1 MLFESFNTIDWVL
14 FGALLA
20 LFLGQVGYYI
30 CTMYDVRCTKDGVQS
45 TEYRVQSTEN
55 RELTTHDSLL
65 NTKEGCPGVSVL
77 VCAHN
82 EAYNLSAYLYALL
95 SQDYPK
101 YEVIVVDDG
110 SEDKTREVIESYMV
124 QDKRLRLTFVP
135 KEARVRSTKKLALTL
150 AAKAAQY
157 DYLLLTDADCT
168 PASTHWITEM
178 MKGFKPCTENRV
190 QSTENRV
197 QSTENRVLT
206 THYSLLNTKEIVLG
220 FGAYFYEKGFVNRLV
235 RYDTLFNGL
244 HYLGAAAHGHPY
256 MGVGRNLAYKKELFF
271 KTGGFK
277 KMMNNRAGDDDLFVN
292 HVATGKNTAVV
303 CSRESITWSP
313 AKTTLRDWWQQKR
326 RHLSVSHDYR
336 WGTKIRLAL
345 EPMSRGLFYALVLGL
360 LVTFANQPVIGTPLF
375 LLAVLALGLF
385 FLRWVVQTIVINLS
399 AKRLGLH
406 GFNMFTILGMDIFLP
421 LVSLYMLSVPKKQ
434 VKW

>member
-1 MLFESFNTIDWVL
+1 MLFESFHSIDWVL
-14 FGALLA
+14 LGALLA
-20 LFLGQVGYYI
+20 LFMGQVGYYL
-30 CTMYDVRCTKDGVQS
+30 CTMYDVPFTKAES
-45 TEYRVQSTEN
+45 LRR
-55 RELTTHDSLL
+55 REEQEEGDEAMRR
-65 NTKEGCPGVSVL
+65 EGCPGVSVL

-95 SQDYPK
+95 SQDYPT

-124 QDKRLRLTFVP
+124 QDKRLRITFVP

-157 DYLLLTDADCT
+157 DCLLLTDADCT
-168 PASTHWITEM
+168 PESTHWISEM
-178 MKGFKPCTENRV
+178 MRGFGP
-190 QSTENRV
+190 STEYRV

-206 THYSLLNTKEIVLG
+206 TQYSLLNTKEIVLG

-244 HYLGAAAHGHPY
+244 HYLSAAAHGHPY

-292 HVATGKNTAVV
+292 HVANRKNTAVV

-313 AKTTLRDWWQQKR
+313 SKTTMRDWWQQKR

-336 WGTKIRLAL
+336 LGTKIRLAL
-345 EPMSRGLFYALVLGL
+345 EPMSRGLFYLAVIVL
-360 LVTFANQPVIGTPLF
+360 LVAFGCQPIVGSPLSI
-375 LLAVLALGLF
+375 LAAMALGLF
-385 FLRWVVQTIVINLS
+385 LLRWIVQTIIINLS
-399 AKRLGLH
+399 AKRMGLH

-421 LVSLYMLSVPKKQ
+421 LVSLYMLCVPKKQ

>member
-1 MLFESFNTIDWVL
+1 MLFESFHIIDWVL

-20 LFLGQVGYYI
+20 LFIGQVGYYL
-30 CTMYDVRCTKDGVQS
+30 CTMYNVQCTKAEVPS
-45 TEYRVQSTEN
+45 
-55 RELTTHDSLL
+55 
-65 NTKEGCPGVSVL
+65 TKEGCPGVSVL

-95 SQDYPK
+95 SQDYPT
-101 YEVIVVDDG
+101 YEVIIVDDG

-124 QDKRLRLTFVP
+124 QDKRLRTTFVP

-168 PASTHWITEM
+168 PESTHWISEM
-178 MKGFKPCTENRV
+178 MRGFKRV
-190 QSTENRV
+190 G
-197 QSTENRVLT
+197 
-206 THYSLLNTKEIVLG
+206 KEIVLG

-244 HYLGAAAHGHPY
+244 HYLSAAAHGHPY

-292 HVATGKNTAVV
+292 HVANRKNTAVV
-303 CSRESITWSP
+303 CSRDSITWSP
-313 AKTTLRDWWQQKR
+313 SKTTMRDWWQQKR

-336 WGTKIRLAL
+336 WSTKIRLAL
-345 EPMSRGLFYALVLGL
+345 EPMSRGLFYLAVIAL
-360 LVTFANQPVIGTPLF
+360 LVAFACQPIVGSPLSI
-375 LLAVLALGLF
+375 LAALALGLF
-385 FLRWVVQTIVINLS
+385 LLRWIVQTIIINLS

-406 GFNMFTILGMDIFLP
+406 GFNIFTILGMDIFLP
-421 LVSLYMLSVPKKQ
+421 LVSLYMLCVPKKQ

>member
-1 MLFESFNTIDWVL
+1 MLFESFHSIDWVL
-14 FGALLA
+14 LGALLA
-20 LFLGQVGYYI
+20 LFIGQVGYYL
-30 CTMYDVRCTKDGVQS
+30 S
-45 TEYRVQSTEN
+45 SEYRVESSEY
-55 RELTTHDSLL
+55 RVMSSE
-65 NTKEGCPGVSVL
+65 EGCPGVSVL

-95 SQDYPK
+95 SQDYPT

-124 QDKRLRLTFVP
+124 QDKRLRITFVP

-168 PASTHWITEM
+168 PESTHWISEM
-178 MKGFKPCTENRV
+178 MRGFMPSTEYRV
-190 QSTENRV
+190 QSTENRK
-197 QSTENRVLT
+197 LT
-206 THYSLLNTKEIVLG
+206 TQYSLLNTKEIVLG

-244 HYLGAAAHGHPY
+244 HYLSAAAHGHPY

-292 HVATGKNTAVV
+292 HVANRKNTAVV

-313 AKTTLRDWWQQKR
+313 SKTTMRDWWQQKR

-336 WGTKIRLAL
+336 LGTKIRLAL
-345 EPMSRGLFYALVLGL
+345 EPMSRGLFYLLVLTL
-360 LVTFANQPVIGTPLF
+360 SVAFACQPIVGSPLSI
-375 LLAVLALGLF
+375 LAAMALGLF
-385 FLRWVVQTIVINLS
+385 LLRWIVQTIIINLS
-399 AKRLGLH
+399 AKRMGLH

-421 LVSLYMLSVPKKQ
+421 LVSLYMLCVPKKQ

>member
-1 MLFESFNTIDWVL
+1 MLFESFHSIDWVL
-14 FGALLA
+14 LGALLA
-20 LFLGQVGYYI
+20 LFMGQVGYYL
-30 CTMYDVRCTKDGVQS
+30 CTMYDVRCTKAEVPS
-45 TEYRVQSTEN
+45 
-55 RELTTHDSLL
+55 
-65 NTKEGCPGVSVL
+65 TKEGCPGVSVL

-95 SQDYPK
+95 SQDYPT

-124 QDKRLRLTFVP
+124 QDKRLRTTFVP

-168 PASTHWITEM
+168 PESTHWISEM
-178 MKGFKPCTENRV
+178 MTGFKP
-190 QSTENRV
+190 S
-197 QSTENRVLT
+197 
-206 THYSLLNTKEIVLG
+206 TKEIVLG

-244 HYLGAAAHGHPY
+244 HYLSAAAHGHPY

-292 HVATGKNTAVV
+292 HVANRKNTAVV
-303 CSRESITWSP
+303 CSRDSITWSP
-313 AKTTLRDWWQQKR
+313 SKTTMRDWWQQKR

-336 WGTKIRLAL
+336 LGTKIRLAL
-345 EPMSRGLFYALVLGL
+345 EPMSRGLFYLLVLTL
-360 LVTFANQPVIGTPLF
+360 SVAFACQPIVGSPLSI
-375 LLAVLALGLF
+375 LAAMALGLF
-385 FLRWVVQTIVINLS
+385 LLRWIVQTIIINLS
-399 AKRLGLH
+399 AKRMGLH

-421 LVSLYMLSVPKKQ
+421 LVSLYMLCVPKKQ

>member
-1 MLFESFNTIDWVL
+1 MLFESFHSIDWVL
-14 FGALLA
+14 LGALLA
-20 LFLGQVGYYI
+20 LFMGQVGYYI
-30 CTMYDVRCTKDGVQS
+30 S
-45 TEYRVQSTEN
+45 SEYRVQSSEN
-55 RELTTHDSLL
+55 RVVSSE
-65 NTKEGCPGVSVL
+65 EGCPGVSVL

-95 SQDYPK
+95 SQDYPT

-124 QDKRLRLTFVP
+124 QDKRLRITFVP

-168 PASTHWITEM
+168 PESTHWISEM
-178 MKGFKPCTENRV
+178 MSGFMPSTEYRV
-190 QSTENRV
+190 QSTENRK
-197 QSTENRVLT
+197 LT
-206 THYSLLNTKEIVLG
+206 TQYSLLNTKEIVLG

-244 HYLGAAAHGHPY
+244 HYLSAAAHGHPY

-292 HVATGKNTAVV
+292 HVANRKNTAVV
-303 CSRESITWSP
+303 CSRDSITWSP
-313 AKTTLRDWWQQKR
+313 SKTTMRDWWQQKR

-336 WGTKIRLAL
+336 LGTKIRLAL
-345 EPMSRGLFYALVLGL
+345 EPMSRGLFYLAVIAL
-360 LVTFANQPVIGTPLF
+360 LVAFACQPIVGSPLSI
-375 LLAVLALGLF
+375 LAALALGLF
-385 FLRWVVQTIVINLS
+385 LLRWMIQAIVINLS

-406 GFNMFTILGMDIFLP
+406 GFNIFTILGMDILLP
-421 LVSLYMLSVPKKQ
+421 LISLYMLCVPKKQ

>member
-1 MLFESFNTIDWVL
+1 MLFESFHIIDWVL

-20 LFLGQVGYYI
+20 LFIGQVGYYL
-30 CTMYDVRCTKDGVQS
+30 CTMYNVQCTKAEVPS
-45 TEYRVQSTEN
+45 
-55 RELTTHDSLL
+55 
-65 NTKEGCPGVSVL
+65 TKEGCPGVSVL

-95 SQDYPK
+95 SQDYPT
-101 YEVIVVDDG
+101 YEVIIVDDG

-124 QDKRLRLTFVP
+124 QDKRLRTTFVP

-168 PASTHWITEM
+168 PESTHWITEM
-178 MKGFKPCTENRV
+178 MSGFKRV
-190 QSTENRV
+190 G
-197 QSTENRVLT
+197 
-206 THYSLLNTKEIVLG
+206 KEIVLG

-244 HYLGAAAHGHPY
+244 HYLSAAAHGHPY

-292 HVATGKNTAVV
+292 HVANRKNTAVV
-303 CSRESITWSP
+303 CSRDSITWSP
-313 AKTTLRDWWQQKR
+313 SKTTMRDWWQQKR

-336 WGTKIRLAL
+336 WSTKIRLAL
-345 EPMSRGLFYALVLGL
+345 EPMSRGLFYLAVIAL
-360 LVTFANQPVIGTPLF
+360 LVAFACQPIVGSPLSI
-375 LLAVLALGLF
+375 LAALALGLF
-385 FLRWVVQTIVINLS
+385 LLRWMIQAIVINLS

-406 GFNMFTILGMDIFLP
+406 GFNIFTILGMDILLP
-421 LVSLYMLSVPKKQ
+421 LVSLYMLCVPKKQ

>member
-1 MLFESFNTIDWVL
+1 MLFESFHSIDWVL
-14 FGALLA
+14 LGALLA
-20 LFLGQVGYYI
+20 LFMGQVGYYLCTMYNVQCTKEDVR
-30 CTMYDVRCTKDGVQS
+30 CTMYDVQCTKEPGVS
-45 TEYRVQSTEN
+45 DKVTMYNVQRSE
-55 RELTTHDSLL
+55 EL
-65 NTKEGCPGVSVL
+65 PGVSVL

-124 QDKRLRLTFVP
+124 QDKRLRITFVP

-168 PASTHWITEM
+168 PESTHWISEM
-178 MKGFKPCTENRV
+178 MRGFMSCTKDDV
-190 QSTENRV
+190 QC
-197 QSTENRVLT
+197 
-206 THYSLLNTKEIVLG
+206 TKEIVLG

-244 HYLGAAAHGHPY
+244 HYLSAAAHGHPY

-292 HVATGKNTAVV
+292 HVANRKNTAVV
-303 CSRESITWSP
+303 SSRASITWSP
-313 AKTTLRDWWQQKR
+313 AKTTMRDWWQQKR

-336 WGTKIRLAL
+336 LGTKIRLAS
-345 EPMSRGLFYALVLGL
+345 EPMSRGLFYLAVIAL
-360 LVTFANQPVIGTPLF
+360 LVAFACQPIVGSPLSI
-375 LLAVLALGLF
+375 LAALALGLF
-385 FLRWVVQTIVINLS
+385 LLRWIVQTIIINLS
-399 AKRLGLH
+399 AKRMGLH

-421 LVSLYMLSVPKKQ
+421 LVSLYMLCVPKKQ

>member
-1 MLFESFNTIDWVL
+1 
-14 FGALLA
+14 
-20 LFLGQVGYYI
+20 
-30 CTMYDVRCTKDGVQS
+30 MYDVRCTKGD
-45 TEYRVQSTEN
+45 EAMR
-55 RELTTHDSLL
+55 R
-65 NTKEGCPGVSVL
+65 EGCPGVSVL

-168 PASTHWITEM
+168 PESTHWISEM
-178 MKGFKPCTENRV
+178 MSGFGL
-190 QSTENRV
+190 STENR
-197 QSTENRVLT
+197 ELT
-206 THYSLLNTKEIVLG
+206 THDSLLNTKEIVLG

-244 HYLGAAAHGHPY
+244 HYLSAAAHGHPY

-292 HVATGKNTAVV
+292 HVATGKNTVVV

-313 AKTTLRDWWQQKR
+313 AKTTLREWWQQKR

-345 EPMSRGLFYALVLGL
+345 EPMSRGLFYALVLAL
-360 LVTFANQPVIGTPLF
+360 LAAFGCQPIIGTPLSI
-375 LLAVLALGLF
+375 LAALALGLF
-385 FLRWVVQTIVINLS
+385 LLRWIIQAIVINLS
-399 AKRLGLH
+399 AKRMGLH
-406 GFNMFTILGMDIFLP
+406 GFNMFTILGMDILLP

>member
-1 MLFESFNTIDWVL
+1 MLFESFHSIDWVL
-14 FGALLA
+14 LGALLA
-20 LFLGQVGYYI
+20 LFMGQVGYYL
-30 CTMYDVRCTKDGVQS
+30 CTMYDVRCTKAEVPS
-45 TEYRVQSTEN
+45 
-55 RELTTHDSLL
+55 
-65 NTKEGCPGVSVL
+65 TKEGCPGVSVL

-95 SQDYPK
+95 SQDYPT

-124 QDKRLRLTFVP
+124 QDKRLRTTFVP

-168 PASTHWITEM
+168 PESTHWISEM
-178 MKGFKPCTENRV
+178 MRGFNLSTEYRVQSTEYRV
-190 QSTENRV
+190 QSTENR
-197 QSTENRVLT
+197 ELT
-206 THYSLLNTKEIVLG
+206 THDSLLNTKEIVLG

-244 HYLGAAAHGHPY
+244 HYLSAAAHGHPY

-292 HVATGKNTAVV
+292 HVATRKNTAVV
-303 CSRESITWSP
+303 SSRASITWSP
-313 AKTTLRDWWQQKR
+313 AKTTMRDWWQQKR

-336 WGTKIRLAL
+336 LGTKIRLAL
-345 EPMSRGLFYALVLGL
+345 EPMNRGLFYLTVIAL
-360 LVTFANQPVIGTPLF
+360 LVAFGCQPIVGSPLSI
-375 LLAVLALGLF
+375 LAAMALGLF
-385 FLRWVVQTIVINLS
+385 LLRWIVQSIIINLS
-399 AKRLGLH
+399 AKRMGLH

-421 LVSLYMLSVPKKQ
+421 LVSLYMLCVPKKQ

>member
-1 MLFESFNTIDWVL
+1 MLFESFHSIDWVL
-14 FGALLA
+14 LGALLA
-20 LFLGQVGYYI
+20 LFMGQVGYYL
-30 CTMYDVRCTKDGVQS
+30 CTMYHLPFTKYHLPS
-45 TEYRVQSTEN
+45 TIYH
-55 RELTTHDSLL
+55 LPF
-65 NTKEGCPGVSVL
+65 TKEGCPGVSVL

-95 SQDYPK
+95 SQDYTT

-124 QDKRLRLTFVP
+124 QDKRLRITFVP

-168 PASTHWITEM
+168 PETTHWISEM
-178 MKGFKPCTENRV
+178 MSGFG
-190 QSTENRV
+190 
-197 QSTENRVLT
+197 
-206 THYSLLNTKEIVLG
+206 LNTKEIVLG
-220 FGAYFYEKGFVNRLV
+220 FGAYFYEKGLVNRLV

-244 HYLGAAAHGHPY
+244 HYLSAAAHGHPY

-292 HVATGKNTAVV
+292 HVANRKNTAVV

-313 AKTTLRDWWQQKR
+313 SKTTMRDWWQQKR

-336 WGTKIRLAL
+336 LGTKIRLAL
-345 EPMSRGLFYALVLGL
+345 EPMSRGLFYLAVIAL
-360 LVTFANQPVIGTPLF
+360 LVVFGCQPIIGTPLSI
-375 LLAVLALGLF
+375 LAAMALGLF
-385 FLRWVVQTIVINLS
+385 LLRWIVQTIIINLS
-399 AKRLGLH
+399 AKRMGLH

-421 LVSLYMLSVPKKQ
+421 LVSLYMLCVPKKQ

>member
-1 MLFESFNTIDWVL
+1 MLFESFHIIDWVL

-20 LFLGQVGYYI
+20 LFIGQVGYYL
-30 CTMYDVRCTKDGVQS
+30 CTMYNVQCTKAEVPS
-45 TEYRVQSTEN
+45 
-55 RELTTHDSLL
+55 
-65 NTKEGCPGVSVL
+65 TKEGCPGVSVL

-95 SQDYPK
+95 SQDYPT

-124 QDKRLRLTFVP
+124 QDKRLRTTFIP
-135 KEARVRSTKKLALTL
+135 KEARVRSTKKLAITL

-168 PASTHWITEM
+168 PESTHWISEM
-178 MKGFKPCTENRV
+178 MKGFGPSSEYRV
-190 QSTENRV
+190 QS
-197 QSTENRVLT
+197 
-206 THYSLLNTKEIVLG
+206 TKEIVLG

-244 HYLGAAAHGHPY
+244 HYLSAAAHGHPY

-277 KMMNNRAGDDDLFVN
+277 KMMTNRAGDDDLFVN
-292 HVATGKNTAVV
+292 HVATRKNTAVV
-303 CSRESITWSP
+303 SSRASITWSP
-313 AKTTLRDWWQQKR
+313 AKTTMRDWWQQKR

-345 EPMSRGLFYALVLGL
+345 EPMSRGLFYLLVLML
-360 LVTFANQPVIGTPLF
+360 SVAFACQPIVGSPLSILAALAWILF
-375 LLAVLALGLF
+375 LL
-385 FLRWVVQTIVINLS
+385 RWMIQAIVINLS

-406 GFNMFTILGMDIFLP
+406 GFNIFTILGMDILLP
-421 LVSLYMLSVPKKQ
+421 LISLYMLCVPKKQ

>member
-14 FGALLA
+14 LGALLA
-20 LFLGQVGYYI
+20 LFMGQVGYYL
-30 CTMYDVRCTKDGVQS
+30 CTMYHLPS
-45 TEYRVQSTEN
+45 TIYH
-55 RELTTHDSLL
+55 LPF
-65 NTKEGCPGVSVL
+65 TKEGCPGVSVL

-95 SQDYPK
+95 SQDYPT

-124 QDKRLRLTFVP
+124 QDKRLRITFVP

-168 PASTHWITEM
+168 PESTHWISEM
-178 MKGFKPCTENRV
+178 MRGFEP
-190 QSTENRV
+190 S
-197 QSTENRVLT
+197 
-206 THYSLLNTKEIVLG
+206 TKEIVLG

-244 HYLGAAAHGHPY
+244 HYLSAAAHGHPY

-292 HVATGKNTAVV
+292 HVANRKNTAVV

-313 AKTTLRDWWQQKR
+313 SKTTMRDWWQQKR

-336 WGTKIRLAL
+336 LGTKIRLAL
-345 EPMSRGLFYALVLGL
+345 EPMSRGLFYLAVIVL
-360 LVTFANQPVIGTPLF
+360 LVAFGCQPIVGSPLSI
-375 LLAVLALGLF
+375 LAAMALGLF
-385 FLRWVVQTIVINLS
+385 LLRWIVQTIIINLS
-399 AKRLGLH
+399 AKRMGLH

-421 LVSLYMLSVPKKQ
+421 LVSLYMLCVPKKQ

>member
-1 MLFESFNTIDWVL
+1 MLFESFHSIDWVL
-14 FGALLA
+14 LGALLA
-20 LFLGQVGYYI
+20 LFMGQVGYYL
-30 CTMYDVRCTKDGVQS
+30 CTMYDVRCTKAEVPS
-45 TEYRVQSTEN
+45 
-55 RELTTHDSLL
+55 
-65 NTKEGCPGVSVL
+65 TKEDCPGVSVL

-95 SQDYPK
+95 SQDYPT

-124 QDKRLRLTFVP
+124 QDKRLRTTFVP

-168 PASTHWITEM
+168 PESTHWISEM
-178 MKGFKPCTENRV
+178 MRGFIP
-190 QSTENRV
+190 S
-197 QSTENRVLT
+197 
-206 THYSLLNTKEIVLG
+206 TKEVVLG

-244 HYLGAAAHGHPY
+244 HYLSAAAHGHPY

-277 KMMNNRAGDDDLFVN
+277 KMMTNRAGDDDLFVN
-292 HVATGKNTAVV
+292 HVATRKNTAVV
-303 CSRESITWSP
+303 SSRASITWSP
-313 AKTTLRDWWQQKR
+313 AKTTMRDWWQQKR

-336 WGTKIRLAL
+336 WSTKIRLAL
-345 EPMSRGLFYALVLGL
+345 EPMSRGLFYLLVLTL
-360 LVTFANQPVIGTPLF
+360 SVALACQPLIGTPLF
-375 LLAVLALGLF
+375 ILAAMALGLF
-385 FLRWVVQTIVINLS
+385 LLRWIVQTIIINLS
-399 AKRLGLH
+399 AKRMGLH

-421 LVSLYMLSVPKKQ
+421 LVSLYMLCVPKKQ

>member
-1 MLFESFNTIDWVL
+1 MLFESFHIIDWVL

-20 LFLGQVGYYI
+20 LFIGQVGYYL
-30 CTMYDVRCTKDGVQS
+30 CTMYNVQCTKAEVP
-45 TEYRVQSTEN
+45 R
-55 RELTTHDSLL
+55 
-65 NTKEGCPGVSVL
+65 TKEGCPGVSVL

-95 SQDYPK
+95 SQDYPT

-124 QDKRLRLTFVP
+124 QDKRLRTTFIP
-135 KEARVRSTKKLALTL
+135 KEARVRSTKKLAITL

-168 PASTHWITEM
+168 PESTHWISEM
-178 MKGFKPCTENRV
+178 MKGFGL
-190 QSTENRV
+190 S
-197 QSTENRVLT
+197 
-206 THYSLLNTKEIVLG
+206 TKEIVLG

-244 HYLGAAAHGHPY
+244 HYLSAAAHGHPY

-277 KMMNNRAGDDDLFVN
+277 KMMTNRAGDDDLFVN
-292 HVATGKNTAVV
+292 HVATRKNTSVV
-303 CSRESITWSP
+303 LSRNSITWSP
-313 AKTTLRDWWQQKR
+313 AKTTMRDWWQQKR

-336 WGTKIRLAL
+336 WSTKIRLAL
-345 EPMSRGLFYALVLGL
+345 EPMSRGLFYLLVLTL
-360 LVTFANQPVIGTPLF
+360 SVAFACQPLIGTPLSILAALAWILF
-375 LLAVLALGLF
+375 LL
-385 FLRWVVQTIVINLS
+385 RWMIQAIVINLS

-406 GFNMFTILGMDIFLP
+406 GFNIFTILGMDILLP
-421 LVSLYMLSVPKKQ
+421 LISLYMLCVPKKQ

>member
-14 FGALLA
+14 LGALLA
-20 LFLGQVGYYI
+20 LFMGQVGYYLCTMYNVRCTKEDVR
-30 CTMYDVRCTKDGVQS
+30 CTMYDVQCTKEPGVS
-45 TEYRVQSTEN
+45 DKVTMYNVQRSE
-55 RELTTHDSLL
+55 EL
-65 NTKEGCPGVSVL
+65 PGVSVL

-95 SQDYPK
+95 SQDYPT

-124 QDKRLRLTFVP
+124 QDKRLRITFVP

-168 PASTHWITEM
+168 PESTHWISEM
-178 MKGFKPCTENRV
+178 MRGFGPSTEYRV
-190 QSTENRV
+190 QSTENRK
-197 QSTENRVLT
+197 LT
-206 THYSLLNTKEIVLG
+206 THYSLLNTKEVVLG

-244 HYLGAAAHGHPY
+244 HYLSAAAHGHPY

-292 HVATGKNTAVV
+292 HVANRKNTAVV

-313 AKTTLRDWWQQKR
+313 SKTTMRDWWQQKR

-336 WGTKIRLAL
+336 LGTKIRLAS
-345 EPMSRGLFYALVLGL
+345 EPMSRGLFYLAVIAL
-360 LVTFANQPVIGTPLF
+360 LVAFACQPIVGSPLSI
-375 LLAVLALGLF
+375 LAALALGLF
-385 FLRWVVQTIVINLS
+385 LLRWIVQTIIINLS
-399 AKRLGLH
+399 AKRMGLH

-421 LVSLYMLSVPKKQ
+421 LVSLYMLCVPKKQ

>member
-1 MLFESFNTIDWVL
+1 MLFESFHSIDWVL
-14 FGALLA
+14 LGALLA
-20 LFLGQVGYYI
+20 LFMGQVGYYI
-30 CTMYDVRCTKDGVQS
+30 S
-45 TEYRVQSTEN
+45 SEYRVVSSEN
-55 RELTTHDSLL
+55 RVVSSE
-65 NTKEGCPGVSVL
+65 EGCPGVSVL

-95 SQDYPK
+95 SQDYPT

-124 QDKRLRLTFVP
+124 QDKRLRITFVP

-168 PASTHWITEM
+168 PESTHWISEM
-178 MKGFKPCTENRV
+178 MRGFMPSTEYRV
-190 QSTENRV
+190 QSTENRK
-197 QSTENRVLT
+197 LT

-244 HYLGAAAHGHPY
+244 HYLSAAAHGHPY

-292 HVATGKNTAVV
+292 HVANRKNTAVV
-303 CSRESITWSP
+303 CSRDSITWSP
-313 AKTTLRDWWQQKR
+313 SKTTMRDWWQQKR

-336 WGTKIRLAL
+336 LGTKIRLAL
-345 EPMSRGLFYALVLGL
+345 EPMSRGLFYLAVIAL
-360 LVTFANQPVIGTPLF
+360 LVAFAYQPIVGSPLSI
-375 LLAVLALGLF
+375 LAALALGLF
-385 FLRWVVQTIVINLS
+385 LLRWIVQSIIINLS
-399 AKRLGLH
+399 AKRMGLH

>member
-1 MLFESFNTIDWVL
+1 MLFESFHSIDWVL
-14 FGALLA
+14 LGALLA
-20 LFLGQVGYYI
+20 LFMGQVGYYL
-30 CTMYDVRCTKDGVQS
+30 CTMYHLPFTKAES
-45 TEYRVQSTEN
+45 LRR
-55 RELTTHDSLL
+55 REEQEEGDEAMRR
-65 NTKEGCPGVSVL
+65 EGCPGVSVL

-95 SQDYPK
+95 SQDYPT

-124 QDKRLRLTFVP
+124 QDKRLRITFVP

-168 PASTHWITEM
+168 PESTHWISEM
-178 MKGFKPCTENRV
+178 MRGFMSSTMYDVRCTKDDVRC
-190 QSTENRV
+190 
-197 QSTENRVLT
+197 
-206 THYSLLNTKEIVLG
+206 TKEVVLG

-244 HYLGAAAHGHPY
+244 HYLSAAAHGHPY

-292 HVATGKNTAVV
+292 HVANRKNTAVV

-313 AKTTLRDWWQQKR
+313 SKTTMRDWWQQKR

-336 WGTKIRLAL
+336 LGTKIRLAL
-345 EPMSRGLFYALVLGL
+345 EPMSRGLFYLAVIAL
-360 LVTFANQPVIGTPLF
+360 LVAFGCQPIVGSPLSI
-375 LLAVLALGLF
+375 LAAMALGLF
-385 FLRWVVQTIVINLS
+385 LLRWIVQTIIINLS
-399 AKRLGLH
+399 AKRMGLH

-421 LVSLYMLSVPKKQ
+421 LVSLYMLCVPKKQ

>member
-1 MLFESFNTIDWVL
+1 VLFESFNTIDWVL
-14 FGALLA
+14 LGALLA
-20 LFLGQVGYYI
+20 LFMGQVGYYL
-30 CTMYDVRCTKDGVQS
+30 CTIYHLPFTKAEVPS
-45 TEYRVQSTEN
+45 TIYH
-55 RELTTHDSLL
+55 LPF
-65 NTKEGCPGVSVL
+65 TKEGCPGVSVL

-95 SQDYPK
+95 SQDYPT

-124 QDKRLRLTFVP
+124 QDKRLRITFVP

-168 PASTHWITEM
+168 PESTHWISEM
-178 MKGFKPCTENRV
+178 MRGFMSCTKDDV
-190 QSTENRV
+190 QC
-197 QSTENRVLT
+197 
-206 THYSLLNTKEIVLG
+206 TKEIVLG

-244 HYLGAAAHGHPY
+244 HYLSAAAHGHPY

-292 HVATGKNTAVV
+292 HVANRKNTAVV
-303 CSRESITWSP
+303 CSRDSITWSP
-313 AKTTLRDWWQQKR
+313 SKTTMRDWWQQKR
-326 RHLSVSHDYR
+326 RHLSVSHDYHL
-336 WGTKIRLAL
+336 GTKIRLAL
-345 EPMSRGLFYALVLGL
+345 EPMSRGLFYLAVIVL
-360 LVTFANQPVIGTPLF
+360 LVAFGCQPIVGSPLSI
-375 LLAVLALGLF
+375 LAAMALGLF
-385 FLRWVVQTIVINLS
+385 LLRWIVQSIIINLS
-399 AKRLGLH
+399 AKRMGLH

-421 LVSLYMLSVPKKQ
+421 LVSLYMLCVPKKQ

>member
-1 MLFESFNTIDWVL
+1 MLFESFNTIDWVP

-20 LFLGQVGYYI
+20 LFIGQVGYYL
-30 CTMYDVRCTKDGVQS
+30 CTMYDVQCTKAEVPS
-45 TEYRVQSTEN
+45 
-55 RELTTHDSLL
+55 
-65 NTKEGCPGVSVL
+65 TKEGCPGVSVV

-95 SQDYPK
+95 SQDYPT

-124 QDKRLRLTFVP
+124 QDKRLRITFVP
-135 KEARVRSTKKLALTL
+135 KEARVRSTKKLAITL

-157 DYLLLTDADCT
+157 DYLLLTDADCS
-168 PASTHWITEM
+168 PESTHWISEM
-178 MKGFKPCTENRV
+178 MSGFKPSTKDNV
-190 QSTENRV
+190 QC
-197 QSTENRVLT
+197 
-206 THYSLLNTKEIVLG
+206 TKEVVLG

-244 HYLGAAAHGHPY
+244 HYLSAAAHGHPY

-277 KMMNNRAGDDDLFVN
+277 KMMTNRAGDDDLFVN
-292 HVATGKNTAVV
+292 HVATRKNTAVV
-303 CSRESITWSP
+303 SSRASITWSP
-313 AKTTLRDWWQQKR
+313 AKTTMRDWWQQKR

-336 WGTKIRLAL
+336 WSTKIRLAL
-345 EPMSRGLFYALVLGL
+345 EPMSRGLFYLLVLTL
-360 LVTFANQPVIGTPLF
+360 SVAFACQPIVGSPLSILAALAWILF
-375 LLAVLALGLF
+375 LL
-385 FLRWVVQTIVINLS
+385 RWMIQAIVINLS

-406 GFNMFTILGMDIFLP
+406 GFHIFTILGMDILLP
-421 LVSLYMLSVPKKQ
+421 LISLYMLCVPKKQ

>member
-1 MLFESFNTIDWVL
+1 MLFESFHSIDWVL
-14 FGALLA
+14 LGTLLA
-20 LFLGQVGYYI
+20 LFMGQVGYYI
-30 CTMYDVRCTKDGVQS
+30 S
-45 TEYRVQSTEN
+45 SEYRVGSSEN
-55 RELTTHDSLL
+55 RVVSSE
-65 NTKEGCPGVSVL
+65 EGCPGVSVL

-95 SQDYPK
+95 SQDYPT

-124 QDKRLRLTFVP
+124 QDKRLRITFVP

-168 PASTHWITEM
+168 PESTHWISEM
-178 MKGFKPCTENRV
+178 MSGFMPSTEYRV
-190 QSTENRV
+190 QSTENRK
-197 QSTENRVLT
+197 LT

-244 HYLGAAAHGHPY
+244 HYLSAAAHGHPY

-292 HVATGKNTAVV
+292 HVANCKNTAVV
-303 CSRESITWSP
+303 CSRDSITWSP
-313 AKTTLRDWWQQKR
+313 SKTTMRDWWQQKR

-336 WGTKIRLAL
+336 LGTKIRLAL
-345 EPMSRGLFYALVLGL
+345 EPMSRGLFYLAVIAL
-360 LVTFANQPVIGTPLF
+360 LVAFACQPIIGSPLSI
-375 LLAVLALGLF
+375 LAALALGLF
-385 FLRWVVQTIVINLS
+385 LLRWIVQSIIINLS
-399 AKRLGLH
+399 AKRMGLH

-421 LVSLYMLSVPKKQ
+421 LVSLYMLCVPKKQ

>member
-14 FGALLA
+14 LGALLA
-20 LFLGQVGYYI
+20 LFMGQVGYYL
-30 CTMYDVRCTKDGVQS
+30 CTIYHLRSTIYHLPFTKAEVPS
-45 TEYRVQSTEN
+45 TIYH
-55 RELTTHDSLL
+55 LPF
-65 NTKEGCPGVSVL
+65 TKEGCPGVSVL

-95 SQDYPK
+95 SQDYPT

-124 QDKRLRLTFVP
+124 QDKRLRITFVP

-168 PASTHWITEM
+168 PESTHWISEM
-178 MKGFKPCTENRV
+178 MRGFMSCTKDDV
-190 QSTENRV
+190 QC
-197 QSTENRVLT
+197 
-206 THYSLLNTKEIVLG
+206 TKEIVLG

-244 HYLGAAAHGHPY
+244 HYLSAAAHGHPY

-292 HVATGKNTAVV
+292 HVANRKNTAVV
-303 CSRESITWSP
+303 SSRASITWSP
-313 AKTTLRDWWQQKR
+313 SKTTMRDWWQQKR

-336 WGTKIRLAL
+336 LGTKIRLAS
-345 EPMSRGLFYALVLGL
+345 EPMSRGLFYLAVIAL
-360 LVTFANQPVIGTPLF
+360 LVAFACQPIVGSPLSI
-375 LLAVLALGLF
+375 LAAMALGLF
-385 FLRWVVQTIVINLS
+385 LLRWIVQTIIINLS
-399 AKRLGLH
+399 AKRMGLH

-421 LVSLYMLSVPKKQ
+421 LVSLYMLCVPKKQ

>member
-1 MLFESFNTIDWVL
+1 MLFESFHIIDWVL

-20 LFLGQVGYYI
+20 LFIGQVGYYL
-30 CTMYDVRCTKDGVQS
+30 CTMYNVQCTKAEVPS
-45 TEYRVQSTEN
+45 
-55 RELTTHDSLL
+55 
-65 NTKEGCPGVSVL
+65 TKEGCPGVSVL

-95 SQDYPK
+95 SQDYPT

-124 QDKRLRLTFVP
+124 QDKRLRTTFIP
-135 KEARVRSTKKLALTL
+135 KEARVRSTKKLAITL

-168 PASTHWITEM
+168 PESTHWISEM
-178 MKGFKPCTENRV
+178 MKGFKPSTEYRV
-190 QSTENRV
+190 QS
-197 QSTENRVLT
+197 
-206 THYSLLNTKEIVLG
+206 TKEIVLG

-244 HYLGAAAHGHPY
+244 HYLSAAAHGHPY

-277 KMMNNRAGDDDLFVN
+277 KMMTNRAGDDDLFVN
-292 HVATGKNTAVV
+292 HVATRKNTSVV
-303 CSRESITWSP
+303 LSRNSITWSP
-313 AKTTLRDWWQQKR
+313 AKTTMRDWWQQKR

-336 WGTKIRLAL
+336 WSTKIRLAL
-345 EPMSRGLFYALVLGL
+345 EPMSRGLFYLLVLTL
-360 LVTFANQPVIGTPLF
+360 SVAFACQPLIGTPLSI
-375 LLAVLALGLF
+375 LAALALGLF
-385 FLRWVVQTIVINLS
+385 LLRWMIQAIVINLS

-406 GFNMFTILGMDIFLP
+406 GFNIFTILGMDILLP
-421 LVSLYMLSVPKKQ
+421 LISLYMLCVPKKQ

>member
-1 MLFESFNTIDWVL
+1 MLFESFHSIDWVL
-14 FGALLA
+14 LGALLA
-20 LFLGQVGYYI
+20 LFMGQVGYYL
-30 CTMYDVRCTKDGVQS
+30 CTIYHLPS
-45 TEYRVQSTEN
+45 TIYH
-55 RELTTHDSLL
+55 LPF
-65 NTKEGCPGVSVL
+65 TKEGCPGVSVL

-95 SQDYPK
+95 SQDYPT

-124 QDKRLRLTFVP
+124 QDKRLRITFVP

-168 PASTHWITEM
+168 PESTHWISEM
-178 MKGFKPCTENRV
+178 MRGFKASTEYRV
-190 QSTENRV
+190 QSTEYRV
-197 QSTENRVLT
+197 PSTENRELT
-206 THYSLLNTKEIVLG
+206 THDSLLNTKEIVLG

-244 HYLGAAAHGHPY
+244 HYLSAAAHGHPY

-292 HVATGKNTAVV
+292 HVANRKNTAVV

-313 AKTTLRDWWQQKR
+313 SKTTMRDWWQQKR

-336 WGTKIRLAL
+336 LGTKIRLAL
-345 EPMSRGLFYALVLGL
+345 EPMSRGLFYLTVIAL
-360 LVTFANQPVIGTPLF
+360 LVAFGCQPIVGSPLSI
-375 LLAVLALGLF
+375 LAAMALGLF
-385 FLRWVVQTIVINLS
+385 LLRWIVQSIIINLS
-399 AKRLGLH
+399 AKRMGLH
-406 GFNMFTILGMDIFLP
+406 GFNMFAILGMDIFLP
-421 LVSLYMLSVPKKQ
+421 LVSLYMLCVPKKQ